1 MQDGAREEKLKLNE
15 MEQALAVMSRLKT
28 LVLGMTYDVSLSG
41 LDD

>member
-1 MQDGAREEKLKLNE
+1 MQAGLREEELKWDE
-15 MEQALAVMSRLKT
+15 MEEALTAMNRLEK

>member
-15 MEQALAVMSRLKT
+15 MEQALAVMSRLKK
-28 LVLGMTYDVSLSG
+28 LVLGMNYDVSLSD

>member
-1 MQDGAREEKLKLNE
+1 MQGGAREEELKWDE
-15 MEQALAVMSRLKT
+15 MEQALAVMNRLEK

>member
-1 MQDGAREEKLKLNE
+1 MQAALREEQLKLNE
-15 MEQALAVMSRLKT
+15 MEQAVAVMSKLKK